1 MKKSGPADQAPKK
14 SHIFLRRLLAFL
26 VTAVLVLGALAAVVY
41 RDRLNL
47 DAMRRWLS
55 YRSIQ
60 TSQTGLTEPFTH
72 GGGDRLNMACLES
85 GYLFASTAGAH
96 FYSSG
101 GVELGSQ
108 VTHMEKPVL
117 STTARY
123 GVVYDAGGTSLF
135 QFSGK
140 HEPFVYSPEHSSGI
154 LSARVNNSGWL
165 TVTGLHDHYRGGV
178 TVFNSGHEPVITLNF
193 SSAFVT
199 DAILSP
205 DNRTVVVVTIS
216 QTDGA
221 FGSTLHFYS
230 TNATEPFHTVE
241 LDGFTVL
248 DMDFDSAG
256 VWLLGESSLITLTAK
271 GQEQAE
277 YPFDPAFL
285 KGYTLDGDGFAALL
299 LGRYRAGSARDVVT
313 IGHDAQVIARQELNG
328 QVLSLTAA
336 GRYLALL
343 TGQELNVYTSDLT
356 AYTTLSDTQGARH
369 AALHNDGS
377 VLLADSQEA
386 WLYIPD

>member
-1 MKKSGPADQAPKK
+1 MKKSGSADKAPKK

-47 DAMRRWLS
+47 DAVRRWLS

-60 TSQTGLTEPFTH
+60 TSQTGLTESFTH
-72 GGGDRLNMACLES
+72 GGGDRLDMACLES

-117 STTARY
+117 STASRY

-140 HEPFVYSPEHSSGI
+140 HEPFVYTPEHSSGI

-199 DAILSP
+199 DAVLSP
-205 DNRTVVVVTIS
+205 DCRTVAVVTIS

-221 FGSTLHFYS
+221 FRSTLHFYS

-248 DMDFDSAG
+248 DMDFDSSG
-256 VWLLGESSLITLTAK
+256 LWLLGESSLITLTSK

-277 YPFDPAFL
+277 YSFDPAFL

-299 LGRYRAGSARDVVT
+299 LGKYRAGSARDVVT
-313 IGHDAQVIARQELNG
+313 VGHDAQVIARQELNG
-328 QVLSLTAA
+328 QVLSMTAA

-343 TGQELNVYTSDLT
+343 SGQELNVYTSDLT
-356 AYTTLSDTQGARH
+356 LYTTLSDTQSARH

>member
-1 MKKSGPADQAPKK
+1 MKQPKNTDKAPKK
-14 SHIFLRRLLAFL
+14 SHPLLRRLLAFL
-26 VTAVLVLGALAAVVY
+26 VTAALVLGALAAVVY
-41 RDRLNL
+41 RDKLNL
-47 DAMRRWLS
+47 DALRRWLN

-60 TSQTGLTEPFTH
+60 TSQAGLTEPFTH
-72 GGGDRLNMACLES
+72 GGGERLDMACLES

-117 STTARY
+117 STSSRY
-123 GVVYDAGGTSLF
+123 GVVYDAGGSSLF
-135 QFSGK
+135 QFSGNR
-140 HEPFVYSPEHSSGI
+140 EPFLYTPEHSSGI

-178 TVFNSGHEPVITLNF
+178 TVLNANHQPVITLNF
-193 SSAFVT
+193 SSAFVA

-205 DNRTVVVVTIS
+205 DCRTVAVVTIS

-221 FGSTLHFYS
+221 FQSTLHFYS
-230 TNATEPFHTVE
+230 TNATEPFNTVE
-241 LDGFTVL
+241 LDSFTVL
-248 DMDFDSAG
+248 DMDFDSSG
-256 VWLLGESSLITLTAK
+256 LWLLGESSLITLTAK

-277 YPFDPAFL
+277 YPFEPTFL
-285 KGYTLDGDGFAALL
+285 KGYALDGDGFAALL
-299 LGRYRAGSARDVVT
+299 LGKYRAGSARDVVT
-313 IGHDAQVIARQELNG
+313 VGHDAQIIARQELNG
-328 QVLSLTAA
+328 QVLSMTAA

-343 TGQELNVYTSDLT
+343 SGQELNVYTNDLT
-356 AYTTLSDTQGARH
+356 GYSSLSDTQSARH

>member
-1 MKKSGPADQAPKK
+1 MKQPKNADKAPKR
-14 SHIFLRRLLAFL
+14 SHPLLRRLLAFL

-41 RDRLNL
+41 RDKLNL
-47 DAMRRWLS
+47 DALRRWMS

-72 GGGDRLNMACLES
+72 GGGERLDMACLES

-117 STTARY
+117 STSSRY
-123 GVVYDAGGTSLF
+123 GVVYDTGGNSLF
-135 QFSGK
+135 QFSGNR
-140 HEPFVYSPEHSSGI
+140 EPFLYTPEHSNGI

-165 TVTGLHDHYRGGV
+165 TLTGLHDHYRGGV
-178 TVFNSGHEPVITLNF
+178 TVFNAAHEPVITLNY
-193 SSAFVT
+193 SSAFVS

-205 DNRTVVVVTIS
+205 DCRTVAVVTIS

-221 FGSTLHFYS
+221 FQSTLHFYS
-230 TNATEPFHTVE
+230 TNATEPFNTVE

-248 DMDFDSAG
+248 DMDFDSSG
-256 VWLLGESSLITLTAK
+256 LWLLGESSLITLTAK
-271 GQEQAE
+271 GQEQME
-277 YPFDPAFL
+277 YRFDPAFL

-299 LGRYRAGSARDVVT
+299 LGKYRAGSARDVVT
-313 IGHDAQVIARQELNG
+313 VGQDAQIIARQELTG

-343 TGQELNVYTSDLT
+343 SGQELNVYTSDLT
-356 AYTTLSDTQGARH
+356 EYSTLTDTHSARY
-369 AALHNDGS
+369 AALHDDGS

>member
-1 MKKSGPADQAPKK
+1 MKKSDAANKTPKK
-14 SHIFLRRLLAFL
+14 SHILLRRLLAFL
-26 VTAVLVLGALAAVVY
+26 VTAALVLGALAAVVY

-55 YRSIQ
+55 YRSIH
-60 TSQTGLTEPFTH
+60 TSQTGLTESFTH
-72 GGGDRLNMACLES
+72 GGGDRLDMACLES

-117 STTARY
+117 CTSSRY
-123 GVVYDAGGTSLF
+123 GVVYDAGGNSLF

-140 HEPFVYSPEHSSGI
+140 HEPFVYSPENSSGI

-178 TVFNSGHEPVITLNF
+178 TVFNAGHEPVITLNF

-205 DNRTVVVVTIS
+205 DCRTVAVVTIS
-216 QTDGA
+216 QTDGS

-230 TNATEPFHTVE
+230 VHGTEPFATVD
-241 LDGFTVL
+241 LPGFTVL
-248 DMDFDSAG
+248 DMDFDSSG

-277 YPFDPAFL
+277 YRFDPAFL
-285 KGYTLDGDGFAALL
+285 KGYTLDGDGFASLL
-299 LGRYRAGSARDVVT
+299 LGKYRAGSARDLVT
-313 IGHDAQVIARQELNG
+313 IGHDAQVIAQQALNA
-328 QVLSLTAA
+328 QILSMTAA

-356 AYTTLSDTQGARH
+356 VYSTLTDTQSARH

-377 VLLADSQEA
+377 VLLANSQEA
-386 WLYIPD
+386 WLYIPN

>member
-1 MKKSGPADQAPKK
+1 MKQPNSADKAPKK
-14 SHIFLRRLLAFL
+14 SHTFLRRLLAFL
-26 VTAVLVLGALAAVVY
+26 VTAALVLGALAAVVY
-41 RDRLNL
+41 RDKLNL
-47 DAMRRWLS
+47 DSFRRWLT

-72 GGGDRLNMACLES
+72 GGGERLDMACLES
-85 GYLFASTAGAH
+85 GFLFASTAGAH

-101 GVELGSQ
+101 GVELASQ

-117 STTARY
+117 STSSRF

-135 QFSGK
+135 QFGSS
-140 HEPFVYSPEHSSGI
+140 HEPFVYADPDSNGI

-165 TVTGLHDHYRGGV
+165 TVTGLKSHYRGGV
-178 TVFNSGHEPVITLNF
+178 TVYNAHYEPVISLNY

-205 DNRTVVVVTIS
+205 DCRTVAVVTIS

-221 FGSTLHFYS
+221 FQSTVHFHS
-230 TNATEPFHTVE
+230 TNAADPFATVT

-248 DMDFDSAG
+248 DMDFDSNG
-256 VWLLGESSLITLTAK
+256 LWLLGESSLITLSPK
-271 GQEQAE
+271 GEEQAQ
-277 YPFDPAFL
+277 YHFDPDYL

-299 LGRYRAGSARDVVT
+299 LGKYRAGAAREVISV
-313 IGHDAQVIARQELNG
+313 GHDAQVIARQELNG
-328 QVLSLTAA
+328 QVLSMSAS

-343 TGQELNVYTSDLT
+343 AGQELNLYTKDLT
-356 AYTTLSDTQGARH
+356 PYNTLYDTQGARH
-369 AALHNDGS
+369 AALYDDGS

-386 WLYIPD
+386 WLYIPS